1 MSMTRSIFYTRFFF
15 ILFGWIKIHQ
25 VIKKESSHWALG
37 SFFIIFGFLLLFGRL
52 DMIDFSFWDI
62 YKLWPLI
69 IIYFGLQLISDRFKT
84 FKGLDDPTR
93 SSYMFANEK
102 RHYSVGTFEYK
113 EPNWKLKPTHLHV
126 LAGDFYFD
134 FSKAMIS
141 NEEVPLQITCLA
153 GDIQML
159 MPEDLA
165 FRVDASVRAGQ
176 IGILNQKEDGIN
188 RRIVYETPG
197 YEQATKRVN
206 IQIRIK
212 AGSNRILHI

>member
-1 MSMTRSIFYTRFFF
+1 
-15 ILFGWIKIHQ
+15 
-25 VIKKESSHWALG
+25 
-37 SFFIIFGFLLLFGRL
+37 
-52 DMIDFSFWDI
+52 
-62 YKLWPLI
+62 
-69 IIYFGLQLISDRFKT
+69 
-84 FKGLDDPTR
+84 
-93 SSYMFANEK
+93 
-102 RHYSVGTFEYK
+102 
-113 EPNWKLKPTHLHV
+113 
-126 LAGDFYFD
+126 
-134 FSKAMIS
+134 
-141 NEEVPLQITCLA
+141 
-153 GDIQML
+153 ML